1 LRDLALNIAR
11 APENQDVESDL
22 RKAVALANQMLD
34 GVDIDGN
41 ERVDPI
47 PGEGGALTALTHV
60 GYMSDMPIF
69 PGEGQIH
76 SP

>member
-1 LRDLALNIAR
+1 
-11 APENQDVESDL
+11 
-22 RKAVALANQMLD
+22 MLD
-34 GVDIDGN
+34 GVDTDGN

-69 PGEGQIH
+69 PGEVQT
-76 SP
+76 SSQ